1 MLFGHRV
8 SKQPGLSR
16 RQLCPSL
23 FLSPPPCCS
32 WLLFQLYGWPYVFFL
47 LPNYSENF
55 PGENW
60 TSILLFDWI
69 FLIEDLRIILK
80 REKKKSIHPR
90 TRLGCF
96 TGYSDSELLLSS
108 PLLVF
113 SSWFSHAQP
122 CKIQIITRLWKVADP
137 TGFWI
142 CREVLGDAGEAGAAF
157 RQAGSGEA
165 GLAAA
170 AVSLVQFHL
179 DQRQQFHSPAPSDT
193 TGSHP
198 GVCWKRSEPLMG
210 IWINPQWAQL
220 FCLMVIMPML
230 QALAWD
236 WRTFSC
242 WLCLFLVSSS
252 SSRK

>member
-80 REKKKSIHPR
+80 REKKNPFTQGPDWAALLGTVTQSSSS
-90 TRLGCF
+90 RLLF
-96 TGYSDSELLLSS
+96 LSS
-108 PLLVF
+108 PLDFHMLSLVKSR
-113 SSWFSHAQP
+113 SSPGSGRW
-122 CKIQIITRLWKVADP
+122 QIPLGFGFAGRFWVMLVRQVQRSGRQGQARQGWQQLQCPWCSFTLTNAGSSIPQRRVTPQDP
-137 TGFWI
+137 TPGS
-142 CREVLGDAGEAGAAF
+142 
-157 RQAGSGEA
+157 AGSVPSLWWGF
-165 GLAAA
+165 GLT
-170 AVSLVQFHL
+170 
-179 DQRQQFHSPAPSDT
+179 HSE
-193 TGSHP
+193 H
-198 GVCWKRSEPLMG
+198 
-210 IWINPQWAQL
+210 
-220 FCLMVIMPML
+220 
-230 QALAWD
+230 
-236 WRTFSC
+236 
-242 WLCLFLVSSS
+242 SSS
-252 SSRK
+252 AWW